1 MTFAAIFPG
10 QGSQSVGML
19 SELAQQ
25 YPLVQQTFAEA
36 SDALGFDLWDM
47 VQNGPDTDLNSTHNT
62 QPAMLSAG
70 VAVWRIWNES
80 CVPQPAAMA
89 GHSLGEFTALV
100 CSGAMDFSDAV
111 KLVAERGRL
120 MQEAVPEG
128 QGAMA
133 AILGLD
139 DAVVIS
145 VCEKAAEGDVVQAV
159 NFNSPGQ
166 VVIAG
171 SAAAVDRAIQVAT
184 DEGAKKAIKLPV
196 SVPSHCDLMKPAAE
210 KLAEKLTQ
218 IEITTPSI
226 PVIHNVDVT
235 SHSDADA
242 IRNALSMQ
250 LYRPVRWVE
259 TVQKLAADGMSDMV
273 EMGPGKVLMG
283 LIRRIDRSVTCTPV
297 QDPAGLDK
305 ALEKIKGA
313 E

>member
-25 YPLVQQTFAEA
+25 YSLVQQTFAEA

-80 CVPQPAAMA
+80 GAPQPAAMA

-171 SAAAVDRAIQVAT
+171 SAAAVDRAIQIAT

-218 IEITTPSI
+218 IEIATPSI

>member
-25 YPLVQQTFAEA
+25 YSLVQQTFAEA

-80 CVPQPAAMA
+80 GAPQPAAMA

-218 IEITTPSI
+218 IEIATPSI

-242 IRNALSMQ
+242 IRNSLSMQ